1 MRRVLIAGIG
11 NVFLHDDAF
20 GVEVVRRL
28 GAERLPDG
36 VELYDV
42 GIRGLHLAFQL
53 VEGYDLFVAVDLVT
67 RGGPPGTLYV
77 VEPELDGTPVHP
89 DAHSVDLRTV
99 FTMVRALGGRMCR
112 SIVVGCE
119 PEALREGLGLSAAVD
134 AAVEPAVRRVRQL
147 AEGAIT

>member
-28 GAERLPDG
+28 GAVPLPDG

-42 GIRGLHLAFQL
+42 GIRGLHLAYQL

-67 RGGPPGTLYV
+67 RGGAPGTLYV
-77 VEPELDGTPVHP
+77 LEPELEGAAAQP

-99 FTMVRALGGRMCR
+99 FAMVQTLGGRIGR
-112 SIVVGCE
+112 SVIVGCE
-119 PEALREGLGLSAAVD
+119 PEELSEGMGLSAAVE

>member
-1 MRRVLIAGIG
+1 MRRVLVAGIG
-11 NVFLHDDAF
+11 NVFLRDDAF

-28 GAERLPDG
+28 GATPLPDG

-42 GIRGLHLAFQL
+42 GIRGLHLAYQL

-67 RGGPPGTLYV
+67 RGGAPGTLYV
-77 VEPELDGTPVHP
+77 IEPELDGAAARP

-99 FTMVRALGGRMCR
+99 FAMVQTLGGRIGR
-112 SIVVGCE
+112 SVIVGCE
-119 PEALREGLGLSAAVD
+119 PEELSEGMGLSAAVE

-147 AEGAIT
+147 AEGAVT